1 MGEKR
6 PGDYLIYYDDLV
18 TDTRAVVSR
27 VLEMMGESADQTL
40 LQVDGRFQRK
50 NIDEYAIADILN
62 TTAECRKALGI
73 PDDLRVLDQLS
84 SRHPK
89 C

>member
-27 VLEMMGESADQTL
+27 VLEMMGETVDQSF

-73 PDDLRVLDQLS
+73 PEDLRVLDRLS
-84 SRHPK
+84 GRHPK
-89 C
+89 Y